1 MGGAAGG
8 DRSPPGPSADA
19 MRAARIAVGGLF
31 FLCGLAFASWASRI
45 PQVQEALALSP
56 AALGAA
62 LAGLG
67 AGSFVAMPVSGW
79 LTLRGGRR
87 PGVVLAAAVSVFGA
101 ALGFLDVAM
110 NAQAVELEHR
120 AGRPVMSGFHALFSA
135 GGMTGGAL
143 GGGVAARH
151 GPGAIHILP
160 P

>member
-31 FLCGLAFASWASRI
+31 FLCGLAFASWAARI

-67 AGSFVAMPVSGW
+67 GGSLGATMVCSPSRALPALAWDVVGLACA
-79 LTLRGGRR
+79 LT
-87 PGVVLAAAVSVFGA
+87 VFGA
-101 ALGFLDVAM
+101 ALGVLDVAM
-110 NAQAVELEHR
+110 NAQAAELEH
-120 AGRPVMSGFHALFSA
+120 
-135 GGMTGGAL
+135 
-143 GGGVAARH
+143 
-151 GPGAIHILP
+151 
-160 P
+160 